1 MIAYLALLFAATTQ
15 AAAPR
20 VLTLDEA
27 LASARA
33 HQPQVRQ
40 AAAATAAALARAD
53 ESLAPLLPQI
63 SGNAGYQRGT
73 INYTNTANGQ
83 STAGGPESWST
94 SGNYT
99 FGLSASQL
107 LYDFGQARGRWR
119 ASKATAEAQRDSERT
134 TLDQVL
140 FAVRSA
146 FFQARAAKELV
157 RVADETLANQN
168 KHLEQ
173 VQGFVDVGTQP
184 EIALAQ
190 SKTNVA
196 NAQVQLIN
204 AENGYET
211 AKAVLNQ
218 AMGVEESTEYDVA
231 DESPAPLD
239 GEDGTLDSL
248 VDEAVKARPELA
260 ALAGQILAQ
269 ELTLRSIKGSYG
281 PTLGASTGLSDVGP
295 NIPGLTWNWSAA
307 LTLTIPIFK
316 GGLTDAQVR
325 ESEAGLASLRAQ
337 YDLEHQQVRLDVD
350 QARLAVR
357 AAKAAVEASAQAL
370 VNAGDLLRLAEGRYE
385 AGVGSI
391 IELGDAQVAATSAG
405 QQKVQSDYSLAE
417 ARAGLLRALGRP

>member
-1 MIAYLALLFAATTQ
+1 MIAYLALLFVATTQ

-248 VDEAVKARPELA
+248 VDEAVKTRPELA

>member
-1 MIAYLALLFAATTQ
+1 MMIAYFALLLAATTP

-40 AAAATAAALARAD
+40 AAAATEAALARAD
-53 ESLAPLLPQI
+53 ESLAPMLPQI
-63 SGNAGYQRGT
+63 SGNAGYQWGTLNIRGG
-73 INYTNTANGQ
+73 A
-83 STAGGPESWST
+83 ESWNT
-94 SGNYT
+94 SGDLT
-99 FGLSASQL
+99 LRLSANQL
-107 LYDFGQARGRWR
+107 LYDFGQTRGRWR
-119 ASKATAEAQRDSERT
+119 ASKAIAEAQRDSEHT

-140 FAVRSA
+140 FTVRSA

-157 RVADETLANQN
+157 RVADETLSNQN

-184 EIALAQ
+184 EIAMAQ

-196 NAQVQLIN
+196 NAQVALIN
-204 AENGYET
+204 AQNGYET
-211 AKAVLNQ
+211 ARAVLNQ
-218 AMGVEESTEYDVA
+218 AMGVEESTAYDVA

-239 GEDGTLDSL
+239 GEDGPLKGL

-269 ELTLRSIKGSYG
+269 ELSLRAIKGAYG
-281 PTLGASTGLSDVGP
+281 PTLDASTGLSDVGTS
-295 NIPGLTWNWSAA
+295 IPGLTWNWSAA
-307 LTLTIPIFK
+307 LTLTIPIFN

-325 ESEAGLASLRAQ
+325 ESKAGLASLRAQ

-350 QARLAVR
+350 RARLAVR

-370 VNAGDLLRLAEGRYE
+370 LNAGDLLRLAEGRYE

-417 ARAGLLRALGRP
+417 ARAGLLRALGRQ